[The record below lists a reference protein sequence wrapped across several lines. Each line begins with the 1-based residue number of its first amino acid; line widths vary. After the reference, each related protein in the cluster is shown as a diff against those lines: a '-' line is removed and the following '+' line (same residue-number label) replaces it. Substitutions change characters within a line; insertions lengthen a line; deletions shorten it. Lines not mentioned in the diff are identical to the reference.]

1 LLGADRIGRTV
12 LEETHRPDAFR
23 MEPFAWDF
31 GHPEPEMDDGMN
43 GAVRGCVPLRR
54 FRKRKRA
61 TMLLEN
67 NRPAHVRAAEV
78 RAGLAV
84 EGTTMR
90 QEGPFPLS
98 GNWWDERAWAWVEW
112 DVEIENGVIARC
124 HCDQTG
130 WAIDGIYD

>member
-1 LLGADRIGRTV
+1 V
-12 LEETHRPDAFR
+12 
-23 MEPFAWDF
+23 
-31 GHPEPEMDDGMN
+31 
-43 GAVRGCVPLRR
+43 
-54 FRKRKRA
+54 
-61 TMLLEN
+61 LLEN

-84 EGTTMR
+84 EGATVT

-98 GNWWDERAWAWVEW
+98 GNWWDERAWAQMEW

-124 HCDQTG
+124 HCDQDG

>member
-1 LLGADRIGRTV
+1 
-12 LEETHRPDAFR
+12 
-23 MEPFAWDF
+23 
-31 GHPEPEMDDGMN
+31 
-43 GAVRGCVPLRR
+43 LRR
-54 FRKRKRA
+54 FRKRKKA
-61 TMLLEN
+61 TVLLEN

-98 GNWWDERAWAWVEW
+98 GNWWDERAWARVEW
-112 DVEIENGVIARC
+112 DLEIENGVIARC